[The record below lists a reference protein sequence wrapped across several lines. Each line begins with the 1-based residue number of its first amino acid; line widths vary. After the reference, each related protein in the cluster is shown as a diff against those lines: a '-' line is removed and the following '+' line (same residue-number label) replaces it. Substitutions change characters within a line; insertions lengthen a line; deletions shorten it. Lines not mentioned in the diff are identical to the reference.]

1 MCTLIALHRCIDGV
15 PLVIAANRDEFV
27 DRAAEGPSLREEAG
41 VWIVAPRDVRAG
53 GTWLGVNAHGVFAA
67 ITNRRS
73 AEPDPSRRSRGLLVL
88 EALAAGSAAA
98 AAEAAGRLPADA
110 YNGFNLLIA
119 DAQSAHLVS
128 YDGKPERIDLAPG
141 VHVVGNVHPA
151 DRTGKLSRLRAAAE
165 RAAAP
170 PPDSLFE
177 SLAGVCRSHEGDGE
191 LDRACVHAGAYA
203 TRSSTLLSVGNA
215 EGDSLFFADGAP
227 CERAYRD
234 FTPLLVELDRSR
246 EPGRTDVRNIR

>member
-1 MCTLIALHRCIDGV
+1 
-15 PLVIAANRDEFV
+15 
-27 DRAAEGPSLREEAG
+27 
-41 VWIVAPRDVRAG
+41 
-53 GTWLGVNAHGVFAA
+53 VNAHGVFAA